1 MMEEFTERKESIAA
15 TTLQA
20 SRQRVG
26 NVAEALSRRGQMKA
40 RAELCNEA
48 VGALI
53 RLCYEADTDGFA
65 ANVDTVTGR
74 ILIPL
79 PWGERGYQ
87 KYSLRSTEQR
97 VLRRYMLDLQDHK
110 PAGAPVFAY
119 DPTSRCW
126 YLNFHDHNGTG
137 AVAYWEKWGL
147 NETSY
152 RERLR

>member
-1 MMEEFTERKESIAA
+1 MEEFTERKESIAA
-15 TTLQA
+15 ATLQA

-26 NVAEALSRRGQMKA
+26 NAAEALSRRDQMKA

-97 VLRRYMLDLQDHK
+97 VLRRYMLDLQNHK
-110 PAGAPVFAY
+110 PAGAPVFTY
-119 DPTSRCW
+119 DPTSRSW
-126 YLNFHDHNGTG
+126 YLNFYDHSGAG
-137 AVAYWEKWGL
+137 AVAYWGKWAL